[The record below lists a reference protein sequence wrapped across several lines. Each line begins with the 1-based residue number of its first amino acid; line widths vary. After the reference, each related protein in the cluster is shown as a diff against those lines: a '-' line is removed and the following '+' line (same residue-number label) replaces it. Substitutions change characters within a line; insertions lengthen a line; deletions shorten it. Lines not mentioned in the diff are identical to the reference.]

1 MNTLK
6 KRWFQMMS
14 WRAGVVPLLVVVL
27 GWMGW
32 SCGPTSGGGGHQT
45 VDAGWPAPDAYQGN
59 VCVGRPGKTICDGN
73 AMVLCSDDEKELSRQ
88 DCATLTCL
96 DDRGCV
102 ICLPGQTKCQGN
114 QVMTCKEDMS
124 GWEPGETC
132 DPDQG
137 QVCDEETGAC
147 MDLCEKAA
155 ETKANVGCE
164 YVAVDMTNVD
174 EFQANDGCFVVIVS
188 NVQSV
193 GNAIVTVEDAD
204 GNILDFPGYGTQ
216 RTVAPGEL
224 AVLAITGGQGQCSE
238 TPARPNQSGLQ
249 SGIIPGSVF
258 VVKSTLPVVAYQIN
272 PYEAA
277 NKHTT
282 DASLLIPRAALGDQY
297 YAMTYQGLN
306 GTYPAT
312 LSVVALEDDTT
323 VEISPTSGMTAGG
336 PVPGSGSFQ
345 VTLNALEHLQVMSQS
360 AAGNN
365 DLTGTLVTASGPVA
379 FFSGD
384 ACSNTPPDQGYCD
397 HLEEQIPSI
406 KAWGWTYVGAFPP
419 KRRNE
424 KTWWR
429 IMAALDNTQVTFE
442 PAVQPSTVLSAGEM
456 IEFETDRSFLVTAS
470 DASPDPGDP
479 PPILVANF
487 LNGAEQTAAE
497 SGTNINGLGNLR
509 GDPAMT
515 LSVPVEQYL
524 DSYVFLSDPSYAY
537 NYVVVVRTEA
547 GQVIH
552 LDCLDPI
559 PDGKFEAVADTYQR
573 AQIVL
578 SAENGGADGSCTSG
592 AHHIW
597 SNKPFGIWV
606 YGYYADTSY
615 GYPGGMN
622 LEQINQ
628 VVVVE

>member
-1 MNTLK
+1 MTVGNDGVTG
-6 KRWFQMMS
+6 RWYILVI
-14 WRAGVVPLLVVVL
+14 GLTLVVQV
-27 GWMGW
+27 G
-32 SCGPTSGGGGHQT
+32 CGPTSGGGGSSK
-45 VDAGWPAPDAYQGN
+45 DAQGWVVPDAHVGN
-59 VCVGRPGKTICDGN
+59 VCVGRPGKTVCDGN
-73 AMVLCSDDEKELSRQ
+73 TMVLCSDDEKELSRQ

-96 DDRGCV
+96 DDKGCV
-102 ICLPGQTKCQGN
+102 ICVPGQYRCDGN
-114 QVMTCKEDMS
+114 DLMACKQDSS
-124 GWEPGETC
+124 GWEVSMTC

-137 QVCDEETGAC
+137 QVCDEEKSSC
-147 MDLCEKAA
+147 IDLCEKAA

-164 YVAVDMTNVD
+164 YIAVDMTNVD

-188 NVQSV
+188 NVQPV
-193 GNAIVTVEDAD
+193 GNATVTVEDAQ
-204 GNILDFPGYGTQ
+204 GALLDFPGYGTE

-224 AVLAITGGQGQCSE
+224 AVLALTGSAGACSE
-238 TPARPNQSGLQ
+238 QPARPNASGLQ
-249 SGIIPGSVF
+249 SGILPGTVF

-282 DASLLIPRAALGDQY
+282 DASLLIPRAAVGDQY
-297 YAMTYQGLN
+297 YAVTYQGLN
-306 GTYPAT
+306 GTYPAS
-312 LSVVALEDDTT
+312 LSVVALEDNTT
-323 VEISPTSGMTAGG
+323 VQIAPTSGLTAGG
-336 PVPGSGSFQ
+336 PVPGGGNFE

-365 DLTGTLVTASGPVA
+365 DLTGTLITASAPVA
-379 FFSGD
+379 LFSGD
-384 ACSNTPPDQGYCD
+384 ACSNVPPGQGYCD

-406 KAWGWTYVGAFPP
+406 KSWGWTYVAAFPP
-419 KRRNE
+419 KRRSE

-429 IMAALDNTQVTFE
+429 IIAAVDNTQVTFE
-442 PAVQPSTVLSAGEM
+442 PAVQSSTVLSAGQVM
-456 IEFETDRSFLVTAS
+456 EFETDQSFLVTAL

-479 PPILVANF
+479 PPILVMNF

-497 SGTNINGLGNLR
+497 SGTNIDGLGNLR

-524 DSYVFLSDPSYAY
+524 NSYVFLSDPSYSY

-559 PDGKFEAVADTYQR
+559 PDTKFEPVADTYQR
-573 AQIVL
+573 AQITL
-578 SAENGGADGSCTSG
+578 AAEQGGVDGTCQSG
-592 AHHIW
+592 SHRIW
-597 SNKPFGIWV
+597 SDKPFGIWV

-622 LEQINQ
+622 LEQINN
-628 VVVVE
+628 VVVIE

>member
-1 MNTLK
+1 M
-6 KRWFQMMS
+6 
-14 WRAGVVPLLVVVL
+14 
-27 GWMGW
+27 
-32 SCGPTSGGGGHQT
+32 
-45 VDAGWPAPDAYQGN
+45 
-59 VCVGRPGKTICDGN
+59 
-73 AMVLCSDDEKELSRQ
+73 
-88 DCATLTCL
+88 
-96 DDRGCV
+96 
-102 ICLPGQTKCQGN
+102 
-114 QVMTCKEDMS
+114 
-124 GWEPGETC
+124 
-132 DPDQG
+132 
-137 QVCDEETGAC
+137 
-147 MDLCEKAA
+147 
-155 ETKANVGCE
+155 GCE

-174 EFQANDGCFVVIVS
+174 ELEWHGNEGCFVVIVS
-188 NVQSV
+188 NVQPA
-193 GNAIVTVEDAD
+193 GNATVTVEDAD
-204 GNILDFPGYGTQ
+204 GNLLDFPGYGTE

-224 AVLAITGGQGQCSE
+224 AVLAITGSQGQCSE

-277 NKHTT
+277 NLHTT

-297 YAMTYQGLN
+297 YAMTYQGLT
-306 GTYPAT
+306 GAYPAT
-312 LSVVALEDDTT
+312 MSIVALEDDTT
-323 VEISPTSGMTAGG
+323 VEISPTSAMTAGG
-336 PVPGSGSFQ
+336 PVPASGSFQ

-360 AAGNN
+360 GPGNN
-365 DLTGTLVTASGPVA
+365 DLTGTLVTASAPVA

-384 ACSNTPPDQGYCD
+384 ACSNVPQDQRYCD
-397 HLEEQIPSI
+397 HLEEQVPPIQS
-406 KAWGWTYVGAFPP
+406 WGWTYVAAFPP
-419 KRRNE
+419 RRRTE

-429 IMAALDNTQVTFE
+429 IIAAVDNTQVTFE
-442 PAVQPSTVLSAGEM
+442 PAVQQSTVLSAGQM
-456 IEFETDRSFLVTAS
+456 LEFETDRSFLVTAT

-479 PPILVANF
+479 PPILVMNF
-487 LNGAEQTAAE
+487 LNGSEQTAAE
-497 SGTNINGLGNLR
+497 SGIDMDQLGNLR

-515 LSVPVEQYL
+515 LSVPVEQFL

-559 PDGKFEAVADTYQR
+559 PDSKFEPVADTYQR

-578 SAENGGADGSCTSG
+578 SAENGGADGSCSSG
-592 AHHIW
+592 AHKIW
-597 SNKPFGIWV
+597 SDKPFGIWV

-622 LEQINQ
+622 LEQINH